1 MNENFII
8 RYFIVQ
14 TLGNGKFFTL
24 NELIHKIN
32 LIIEKLKTHGYNVN
46 EFNKLSIIDLIEI
59 ENNIVTLSNT
69 GRRLLELTFD

>member
-14 TLGNGKFFTL
+14 TLG
-24 NELIHKIN
+24 KIN